1 MIPSS
6 MTAETVRLEWL
17 YARQQGVCI
26 CRVMSQISFDR
37 LPRWM
42 SKVNFFDIDKSGGKL
57 ITYLRRGCS
66 APIPPP

>member
-1 MIPSS
+1 MMIPSS

-26 CRVMSQISFDR
+26 CPVMSQISFDR

-42 SKVNFFDIDKSGGKL
+42 SKVNFFDIDKSGGN
-57 ITYLRRGCS
+57 
-66 APIPPP
+66 

>member
-6 MTAETVRLEWL
+6 MTAETVRLEWF

-26 CRVMSQISFDR
+26 CPVMSQISFDR

-42 SKVNFFDIDKSGGKL
+42 SKVNFFDIDKSGGN
-57 ITYLRRGCS
+57 
-66 APIPPP
+66 